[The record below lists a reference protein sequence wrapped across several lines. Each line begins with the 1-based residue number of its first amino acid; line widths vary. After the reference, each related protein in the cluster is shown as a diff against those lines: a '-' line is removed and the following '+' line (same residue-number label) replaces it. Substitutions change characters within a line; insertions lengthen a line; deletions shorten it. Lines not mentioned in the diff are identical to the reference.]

1 MLYVTRGGSAEAKI
15 VKIASKAKKIKDA
28 LDNAGL
34 EIISPSIA
42 VNTGIYYKMQA
53 DRRMALIFEANIK
66 ADPLIG
72 IDFTKN
78 YTIKSLLHAK
88 ATKNETDEEKK
99 ETNEAVN
106 DILSEMGEND
116 VKFSLTITGDI
127 IIQQNIQYNALTEQY
142 TLKDKFNNL
151 PQRRIISYSNKI
163 KGNVSFEVDYHKKLF
178 QFSPLETQ
186 IDGNI
191 AFTMACE
198 ALVITEYGFDKV
210 NGRGLF
216 MTQKLKFSGLK
227 GTFKG
232 NIKAKPANR
241 RALSYSSNNGK
252 PKDFTVIEGFTKTLK
267 TIYLFNTTPQK

>member
-1 MLYVTRGGSAEAKI
+1 MLKLHL
-15 VKIASKAKKIKDA
+15 KQKKIKDA

-99 ETNEAVN
+99 ETNGAIN
-106 DILSEMGEND
+106 DILSEMGEDD
-116 VKFSLTITGDI
+116 VKFSLTIAGDI
-127 IIQQNIQYNALTEQY
+127 IIQQNIQYNVLTEQY

-151 PQRRIISYSNKI
+151 PQRGIISYSSKV
-163 KGNVSFEVDYHKKLF
+163 KGNVSFEVDYHTELF
-178 QFSPLETQ
+178 KFSPLETK
-186 IDGNI
+186 IDANI
-191 AFTMACE
+191 AFTMECE
-198 ALVITEYGFDKV
+198 AFVITEYGFDKV

-227 GTFKG
+227 GTYLG
-232 NIKAKPANR
+232 NIKVQVKR
-241 RALSYSSNNGK
+241 RKSAGSSKKNGK
-252 PKDFTVIEGFTKTLK
+252 PIDFTVLEGFTKTLK
-267 TIYLFNTTPQK
+267 TIYLFNTIPQK